1 VDMGRYDDLVE
12 RNSILADL
20 SRASQ

>member
-1 VDMGRYDDLVE
+1 VDIGKYDDLVE

>member
-1 VDMGRYDDLVE
+1 VDIGKYDNLVE